1 MTQVRAIPNE
11 SGRTMRTENTSNLD
25 PQVSARIAAL
35 VSGVERVIFG
45 KRESVKLC
53 VTGLLARGHILIEDV
68 PGIGK
73 TTLAQGLAR
82 SIDCKFSRI
91 QFTSDMLPSDI
102 LGVSVLNPR
111 TREFEFR
118 PGPIFAGVVLAD
130 EINRTPPKNQS
141 ALLEAM
147 SEFQVSVDGVTRQLP
162 QPFIVLATQNPIEYE
177 GTYTLPE
184 SQLDRFML
192 RVEMGYPGGE
202 DELHIMR
209 RRDPRAEMARLE
221 PVLSAEEIVALQE
234 QVGDIHVD
242 DSVAHYILA
251 IVHGTR
257 QHEHIQLGAS
267 PRAAQAFYEACQAH
281 ALVEGRDYVTP
292 DDVKQMAVPALSHR
306 VLVRSREGN
315 LAAAARARARAVF
328 DVVKTTPIP
337 R

>member
-1 MTQVRAIPNE
+1 MTQLRAFTSGVSHPMKAERE
-11 SGRTMRTENTSNLD
+11 SRLD
-25 PQVSARIAAL
+25 PQIVTRIDTL
-35 VSGVERVIFG
+35 ISGIERVIFG
-45 KRESVKLC
+45 KRETVKLC

-102 LGVSVLNPR
+102 LGVSVLNPK

-118 PGPIFAGVVLAD
+118 PGPIFASVVLAD

-147 SEFQVSVDGVTRQLP
+147 SEFQVSADGVTRELP

-192 RVEMGYPGGE
+192 RVEVGYPGTE

-209 RRDPRAEMARLE
+209 RRDPRAEMARLV
-221 PVLSAEEIVALQE
+221 PVLSADEIVALQG

-242 DSVAHYILA
+242 DSVAQYMLS
-251 IVHGTR
+251 IVQGTR
-257 QHEHIQLGAS
+257 EHEHIQLGAS

-328 DVVKTTPIP
+328 DVVKNTQIP

>member
-1 MTQVRAIPNE
+1 MTQLRAFQRKPGRAMNE
-11 SGRTMRTENTSNLD
+11 SPVTQID
-25 PQVSARIAAL
+25 PHIMERITAL
-35 VSGVERVIFG
+35 ISGVERVIFG
-45 KRESVKLC
+45 KRETVKLC

-102 LGVSVLNPR
+102 LGVSVLNPKS
-111 TREFEFR
+111 REFEFR

-147 SEFQVSVDGVTRQLP
+147 SEFQVSVDGLTRPLP
-162 QPFIVLATQNPIEYE
+162 SPFIVLATQNPIEYE

-192 RVEMGYPGGE
+192 RVEMGYPGSK

-221 PVLSAEEIVALQE
+221 PVLTGDEIVALQD
-234 QVGDIHVD
+234 QVSDIHVD
-242 DSVAHYILA
+242 DSVAQYMLT
-251 IVHGTR
+251 IVQGTR

-281 ALVEGRDYVTP
+281 ALVNGRDYVTP
-292 DDVKQMAVPALSHR
+292 DDAKQMAVPALSHR

-328 DVVKTTPIP
+328 DVVKNTPIP